1 MAEQGN
7 KRTTEQGVPPVPNV
21 PDVPHVP
28 NVPDVLYVPNVPN
41 VRDVRDVRSV
51 LFFLLLATLRAVV
64 VFSEDSMWDV
74 AVRDKLYRT
83 IVVAE
88 LLLSDYI

>member
-1 MAEQGN
+1 MPLSAPQPQQRN
-7 KRTTEQGVPPVPNV
+7 KRTTEQGVPPVPYVPNVLDV
-21 PDVPHVP
+21 PDVP
-28 NVPDVLYVPNVPN
+28 NVPDVP
-41 VRDVRDVRSV
+41 SV

-64 VFSEDSMWDV
+64 VFSEDGMRDV

-83 IVVAE
+83 IVIAE

>member
-1 MAEQGN
+1 MAEQKN
-7 KRTTEQGVPPVPNV
+7 KRTTEQGVPPVPYV
-21 PDVPHVP
+21 LDVP
-28 NVPDVLYVPNVPN
+28 NVPDVRDVPDVPNVP
-41 VRDVRDVRSV
+41 DVPSV

-64 VFSEDSMWDV
+64 VFSEDGMRDV

-88 LLLSDYI
+88 LLLGDCI

>member
-1 MAEQGN
+1 MAEQKN
-7 KRTTEQGVPPVPNV
+7 KRTTEQGVPPVLNV
-21 PDVPHVP
+21 LDVP
-28 NVPDVLYVPNVPN
+28 NVPDV
-41 VRDVRDVRSV
+41 RDVPSV

-64 VFSEDSMWDV
+64 VFSEDGMRDV

-88 LLLSDYI
+88 LLLGDYI

>member
-1 MAEQGN
+1 MAEQKN

-21 PDVPHVP
+21 PDVPDVP
-28 NVPDVLYVPNVPN
+28 NVPDV
-41 VRDVRDVRSV
+41 RDVPHVPSV

-64 VFSEDSMWDV
+64 VFSEDGMWDV

-88 LLLSDYI
+88 LLLGDYI

>member
-1 MAEQGN
+1 MAEQKN
-7 KRTTEQGVPPVPNV
+7 KRTTEQGVPPVPYVPDVLDV
-21 PDVPHVP
+21 PDVPNVPHVP
-28 NVPDVLYVPNVPN
+28 
-41 VRDVRDVRSV
+41 SV

-64 VFSEDSMWDV
+64 VFSEDGMWDV

-88 LLLSDYI
+88 LLLGDYI